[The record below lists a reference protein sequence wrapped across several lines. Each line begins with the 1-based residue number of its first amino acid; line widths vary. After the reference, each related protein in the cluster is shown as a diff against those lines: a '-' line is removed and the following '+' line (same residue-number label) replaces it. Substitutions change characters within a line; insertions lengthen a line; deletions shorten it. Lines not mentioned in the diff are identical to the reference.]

1 MRKDEIYSKLKTT
14 KGYKQALDYK
24 VWCFNHSLNA
34 NAVSSLNAYFNSE
47 VNAWTKNCWLK
58 TWKKSKNC
66 KTKIKNSN
74 KLLTTCNKNKSIFQ
88 KEQYVQ
94 VG

>member
-14 KGYKQALDYK
+14 KGYKQALNYK

-47 VNAWTKNCWLK
+47 VNAWTIIC
-58 TWKKSKNC
+58 
-66 KTKIKNSN
+66 
-74 KLLTTCNKNKSIFQ
+74 
-88 KEQYVQ
+88 
-94 VG
+94 